1 MKWHHSGVSVSHLQ
15 DSIQFYIQQ
24 FGFSFE
30 QYLMFQED
38 KIAFLRNE
46 DVRIEL
52 IESEESP
59 RSLHSIHTAWQVED
73 IEDWIRQLKRKG
85 LYPTEGPY
93 TLSNGW
99 ITVFYEGPDHETIE
113 LIQVNKV

>member
-1 MKWHHSGVSVSHLQ
+1 MKWHHAGISVSNLNE
-15 DSIQFYIQQ
+15 SIQFYKRM

-30 QYLMFQED
+30 KYLTFQEE

-46 DVRIEL
+46 DVQIEL

-59 RSLHSIHTAWQVED
+59 VPLHSIHTAWQVED
-73 IEDWIRQLKRKG
+73 IEDWVRKLKRKG
-85 LYPTEGPY
+85 LYPSEGPY
-93 TLSNGW
+93 TLRSGW
-99 ITVFYEGPDHETIE
+99 VTVFYKGPDHETIE